1 MSKQKQ
7 AVTKDDV
14 SDSIHL
20 QKEDIPVSIAFK
32 AITISQNNEMI
43 LQVKNIYVEKAEVAC
58 ITDFILITTIH

>member
-7 AVTKDDV
+7 AVIKEDV
-14 SDSIHL
+14 SDSIRL

-32 AITISQNNEMI
+32 AITMNQNNEMI

-58 ITDFILITTIH
+58 ITVIITTIH